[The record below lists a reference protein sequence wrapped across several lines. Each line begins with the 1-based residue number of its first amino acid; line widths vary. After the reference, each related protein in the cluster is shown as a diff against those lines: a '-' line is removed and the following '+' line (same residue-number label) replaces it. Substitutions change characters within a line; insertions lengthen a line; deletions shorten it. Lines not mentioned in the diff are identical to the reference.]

1 MSEEPSAKKLLFVCP
16 DNAARSQIA
25 EALARMYGG
34 TAVEAFSAG
43 VRPAAALDPRA
54 VEFMGDCGY
63 DLAAHF
69 PKGLGDVP
77 AEVFDAA
84 ITIDCGPPRPPVRA
98 GRCEHWEIPLPDPGS
113 PEDFRAMG
121 VLLEKRIRDLLGGL

>member
-1 MSEEPSAKKLLFVCP
+1 MSEEPSPNKILFVCP

-43 VRPAAALDPRA
+43 VRPAAGLDPRA
-54 VEFMGDCGY
+54 VGFMGDCGY

-77 AEVFDAA
+77 GEVFDVAV
-84 ITIDCGPPRPPVRA
+84 TIDCRPPQPPVRA
-98 GRCEHWEIPLPDPGS
+98 ARREHWEIPLPDRAS

-121 VLLEKRIRDLLGGL
+121 VLIENRVRGLLGGL